1 MALDSF
7 IGEGLSMSP
16 YQESLERY
24 ERLMKQHTELLDKYA
39 VLTKKYIEVNTAYN
53 NFYTFWV
60 GEKTTIEAGD
70 LP

>member
-16 YQESLERY
+16 YQEVVEAY
-24 ERLMKQHTELLDKYA
+24 NKLMKQHTDLLDKYA
-39 VLTKKYIEVNTAYN
+39 VLVKKFIDVNDEYDNALIALG
-53 NFYTFWV
+53 W
-60 GEKTTIEAGD
+60 KREAGD